1 MFIQGVLEIP
11 CKSKTTFT
19 IISRKDIKMKRL
31 TLALVAMLS
40 AVMVFAQSDLQ
51 VLAVVKLNKNESITV
66 KQLKTRVD
74 AYQKQRGS
82 PLSVDDKKKV
92 LEAMI
97 QEKLVTQAAAKAGI
111 SIPESMVEQY
121 FLQSI
126 SQSLGRNMTEQEFE
140 QLVKEQTNLSLD
152 EYMRQQVGMSVADY
166 KAYLKNQLIV
176 QQYIVSQKQ
185 NELQGVS
192 PSDEEIRAFYELNKP
207 SFVWTDM
214 IKLFLVIIPKNTD
227 AEVARIKANTLN
239 SDLKNKK
246 TTVNQLTVDS
256 KKPNADFQA
265 GDILV
270 NKSQQSAVQLGVSY
284 AELLELFKKEKN
296 FISDVAEQESN
307 FQFFTVIKKFD
318 AKMLELSDVV
328 QPETTITVYDYIK
341 NSLSQQKQMEYLS
354 TAATE
359 IATTLDTNSNVER
372 KKQNADL
379 DKLLNW

>member
-1 MFIQGVLEIP
+1 M
-11 CKSKTTFT
+11 
-19 IISRKDIKMKRL
+19 KMKRL

-40 AVMVFAQSDLQ
+40 TVMVFAQSDLQ

-66 KQLKTRVD
+66 KQLKTRVE
-74 AYQKQRGS
+74 AYQKQRGA

-126 SQSLGRNMTEQEFE
+126 SQSLGKNVTEQEFE

-270 NKSQQSAVQLGVSY
+270 NKSQQSAIQLGVSY
-284 AELLELFKKEKN
+284 GELLELFKKEKN

-354 TAATE
+354 AAATE

>member
-1 MFIQGVLEIP
+1 MQIQNNLYN
-11 CKSKTTFT
+11 
-19 IISRKDIKMKRL
+19 ISRKDIKMKRL